1 MKTVLQ
7 QCAEDALAQIEQ
19 KRYELAF
26 DEQQYPHVLKVGVA
40 FHGKQL
46 AWAYHTSTIKNLK
59 KPEDPSACLIVNKL
73 PIGYENFWEIV
84 QSDMHYVDKSLFIK
98 DLLDRR
104 DKVTLITRPRRF
116 GKTLNLSMLEH
127 FLAANVAR
135 RNTQGLFD
143 TLNIAKVPEDYIAT
157 HQGQYVV
164 IALSFK
170 DVRCGNFQATY
181 NYIKV
186 LFYEICSLVLII
198 YNTVND

>member
-1 MKTVLQ
+1 M
-7 QCAEDALAQIEQ
+7 
-19 KRYELAF
+19 F
-26 DEQQYPHVLKVGVA
+26 DVK
-40 FHGKQL
+40 
-46 AWAYHTSTIKNLK
+46 
-59 KPEDPSACLIVNKL
+59 KL
-73 PIGYENFWEIV
+73 PIGYENFGEIV

-143 TLNIAKVPEDYIAT
+143 TLNIAKVPGDYIAT

-170 DVRCGNFQATY
+170 DVRYQHYTLAYTKIQSIMAN
-181 NYIKV
+181 
-186 LFYEICSLVLII
+186 LFIRYRYLLDSPRLTHEEKQSFLQILQK
-198 YNTVND
+198 TR